1 MKEQAKLQPELS
13 QAGYEFLM
21 SDLGVALT
29 LTRIA
34 SRSAADSDKRLRNVQ
49 NARRAYDKVR
59 ELAERVSLTGSQLQ
73 NLVEKLQAVKSALEK
88 VGKAV

>member
-1 MKEQAKLQPELS
+1 MNEQAKLQPELS

-21 SDLGVALT
+21 SDLAVALT

-34 SRSAADSDKRLRNVQ
+34 SRSAADSDKRLRNVH
-49 NARRAYDKVR
+49 NARRAYDTVR
-59 ELAERVSLTGSQLQ
+59 KLAERVSLTGSQLQ

-88 VGKAV
+88 VGKPV

>member
-1 MKEQAKLQPELS
+1 MNEQAKLQPELS

-21 SDLGVALT
+21 SDLTVALT

-34 SRSAADSDKRLRNVQ
+34 SRSAADSDKRIRNVQ

-59 ELAERVSLTGSQLQ
+59 ELAGRVSLTGSQLQ

-88 VGKAV
+88 VGKSV